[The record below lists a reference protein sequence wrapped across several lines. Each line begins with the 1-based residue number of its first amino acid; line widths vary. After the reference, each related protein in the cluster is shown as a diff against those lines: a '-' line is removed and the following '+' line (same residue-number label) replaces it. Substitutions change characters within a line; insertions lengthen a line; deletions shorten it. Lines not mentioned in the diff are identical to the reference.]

1 MKDYKSRLPF
11 LIFPNVVLH
20 FAESSVFICFVY
32 ESKGLTSSEGLN
44 SPAGTGLNHFNQ
56 IFTKPRAAAKRVSVS
71 LLEYIFSIGSGGFTH
86 SPV

>member
-11 LIFPNVVLH
+11 FIFPNIVLH
-20 FAESSVFICFVY
+20 FAESSVFISFVY

-44 SPAGTGLNHFNQ
+44 SPAGTGLNHFNK